1 MEIELQGSTVRLL
14 RQKALYIGKSKILC
28 IADLHFGKLS
38 HFRKSGIAVPPRA
51 NERNVEVLIDLLN
64 ETKPERTI
72 FLGDLFH
79 SHYNDEWEVVGQV
92 LKHFSA
98 CSFELVLG
106 NHDIMSKLQYE
117 RHRML
122 VHPERLLL
130 ENLVLTHE
138 PMEEIPDSF
147 YNLAGHIH
155 PGARL
160 LGKGRQ
166 SMMLPCFYFGKQQGI
181 LPAFGA
187 FTGLARISVK
197 KKDRVYVVADEK
209 IIQVADE
216 G

>member
-1 MEIELQGSTVRLL
+1 MEIELQGSAITLL
-14 RQKALYIGKSKILC
+14 RQKAIFLRKRKILC

-38 HFRKSGIAVPPRA
+38 HFRKSGIPVPPRA
-51 NERNVEVLIDLLN
+51 NEKNAEALIDLLN

-79 SHYNDEWEVVGQV
+79 SHYNNEWEVVGQV

-98 CSFELVLG
+98 CSFELVMG

-122 VHPERLLL
+122 VHPEHELV
-130 ENLVLTHE
+130 ENLMLTHE
-138 PMEEIPDSF
+138 PLDEIPDDV

-166 SMMLPCFYFGKQQGI
+166 SIMLPCFYFGKRQGI
-181 LPAFGA
+181 LPAFGS
-187 FTGLARISVK
+187 FTGLAGIPVK
-197 KKDRVYVVADEK
+197 KNDRVYVVADEK
-209 IIQVADE
+209 IIRVADE